1 MAESDEK
8 NRLGIVLAV
17 VAGLLALGLT
27 FVFLQRVKTEATS
40 SRSVAAKPLATKKI
54 LMTIKDLPA
63 GHRLDINADLMSVD
77 IPLPDELAVFAS
89 NCVDAA
95 HPEELQGRSIGVALP
110 ARYPLFY
117 SSLFETFSI
126 DDDFTSGYLKTITL
140 SRENFF
146 SNHLV
151 PGDRVDVLV
160 TIPKKKEE
168 KTPAKGASAAPRS
181 PEELIAAALQPM
193 MVPGVVDTE
202 TITILENI
210 EVFMVGPR
218 SRSSRV
224 RTEFTRAA
232 QSDSSNEVTFR
243 LSKEAALVLTQYANS
258 GTKISLLLRPNR
270 QAQNENQ

>member
-54 LMTIKDLPA
+54 LMTTKDLPA
-63 GHRLDINADLMSVD
+63 GHRLDINSDLMSVD
-77 IPLPDELAVFAS
+77 IPLPDEMAVFAG

-95 HPEELQGRSIGVALP
+95 HPEELQGRSIGMALP

-168 KTPAKGASAAPRS
+168 KAPAKGASAAPRS

-202 TITILENI
+202 TITILENV
-210 EVFMVGPR
+210 EVFMVGSR
-218 SRSSRV
+218 ARSSRV
-224 RTEFTRAA
+224 RTEFSRAS
-232 QSDSSNEVTFR
+232 QGDNSNEVTFR
-243 LSKEAALVLTQYANS
+243 LSKEAALVLTQYANN

-270 QAQNENQ
+270 QAQKDDQ